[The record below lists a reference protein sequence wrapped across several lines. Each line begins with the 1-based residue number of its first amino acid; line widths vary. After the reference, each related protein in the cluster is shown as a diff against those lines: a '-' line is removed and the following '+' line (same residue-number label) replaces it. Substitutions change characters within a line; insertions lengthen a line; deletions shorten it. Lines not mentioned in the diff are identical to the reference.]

1 MCSLKGSVNVPLE
14 NLGERLDE
22 VAALCDGGGG
32 VKKMFCLYCR
42 RGIASEDA
50 TVKLHYRLAK
60 VERFPNWFRYKISL
74 VV

>member
-32 VKKMFCLYCR
+32 VRKCSAF
-42 RGIASEDA
+42 IADE
-50 TVKLHYRLAK
+50 V
-60 VERFPNWFRYKISL
+60 
-74 VV
+74 